1 MSDASQK
8 IFKTLTPLALF
19 VAAQC
24 SQAHAAS
31 TIQIVGPE
39 GKDQTV
45 SSQVVTEAQP
55 AKVYTKSVPAEK
67 APQAKASTR
76 IYGPTRED
84 ETLWSIASRVNPS
97 NTTSVQ
103 QTLLAI
109 YRLNPQAFEN
119 NNIHGL
125 EPNSRLRLPTL
136 EQVRRENT
144 DDAKQL
150 LLAHNKK
157 LAAQKASEAQVKRTV
172 KTEKPAPTPK
182 PAVVP
187 VKTEA
192 KVQEPKPAKDVV
204 KSAAPVAEPTASVVA
219 LKTELDTTEQEFTAL
234 QENNHQLRVR
244 LAQVQNEVDN
254 LKSELGDED
263 RIRNEVEKF
272 INEQKQLAAADKKV
286 EPTAMDKLASS
297 PGLIASLA
305 LIPGALIAGLI
316 AFFLFRR
323 KKEEEEGEGEAQSEQ
338 QPAPLVM
345 PEDNFN
351 MDDDIPEISL
361 DDDDDI
367 LSDLNNDEF
376 IFDEQSDS
384 NDDLF
389 AEFETDND
397 NTDEDPF
404 AELESDSDLDSLS
417 LEDESDLDL
426 ELGGLDDLDDDLDM
440 SSSALTVG
448 AEEKALGLEEME
460 KALNDFDSDLFS
472 ESDLE
477 AEDDDFDLSL
487 IDDSDSEKTSS
498 IPELEETE
506 ELEGGELDQSM
517 LDDLFASVDDEDE
530 DESVLD
536 QGWDLDENEETKLA
550 PETEKVEAKTDSLE
564 DELDFD
570 ELLSGM
576 ADEESE
582 KESVVEDD
590 IDLDSEDES
599 TALLDELL
607 DESDDE
613 TEDEF
618 DLEDNSTALL
628 DELIDESDEE
638 QGDDLDIDADSTALL
653 DELLD
658 DEELD
663 DEDDITLEEDST
675 ALLDELLADDDE
687 KNDNFELDE
696 DSTALLD
703 ELIGDDADEENETL
717 GKTGVDAEVDGV
729 AASEA
734 LSEDTPRDEDWL
746 IEDDEE
752 DEDDIPLFESEPE
765 NEHVS
770 ELDSKEDEITSETDL
785 LESTEPQVQE
795 DELAESVSESDI
807 LKEFE
812 EDDLD
817 SLLAD
822 DESLLD
828 LEEESADLDALNE
841 DEALNEESE
850 DAFSFDE
857 ELESEEVEET
867 DVSEL
872 AELTE
877 PEVMAE
883 DVTEETVTPEVES
896 TEALEEDDLD
906 EATLDSLLADDESLL
921 DLEEESV
928 DLDVLNEGEALNE
941 ENKDAFSFDE
951 ELESEEVEE
960 TDVSE
965 LAEPTEPE
973 VMAEDVTEETVTPE
987 VESTEALEEDDLDEA
1002 TLDSLLADDE
1012 SLLDLDEES
1021 VDLDVLN
1028 EGEALNEA
1036 SKDAFSFDEELESE
1050 VEEETDVSELAELT
1064 EPEVMAE
1071 DVTEET
1077 VTPEVESTEALEED
1091 DLDEA
1096 TLDSLLADDENL
1108 LDLDEESVELT
1119 ELTDDEDDNDF
1130 SLDDFVEQNAT
1141 DFSQKSEEENSLS
1154 ELDVDS
1160 DEEEQDTKFDGLSI
1174 EDALA
1179 ALGDDDNEIDDSAF
1193 NLDSTEE
1200 ETEITPSREEFNFTS
1215 QVSDEEKEALTHL
1228 DSAGLDIDSMLE
1240 DGGSDWSGFSLDGH
1254 SNTESALEDEDWSEQ
1269 PNVENDPHGENPF
1282 LSIEALIAETEK
1294 GDKND
1299 FEEEDLN
1306 LDVGL
1311 DEFPDM
1317 LGNVAEHDVDVNSDA
1332 QSKLDLAKAYIEM
1345 SDDKGA
1351 LELLEDVLRSD
1362 DVSLKIEA
1370 EKLMKQIG

>member
-204 KSAAPVAEPTASVVA
+204 KSVAPVAEPTASVVA

-570 ELLSGM
+570 ELL
-576 ADEESE
+576 
-582 KESVVEDD
+582 
-590 IDLDSEDES
+590 
-599 TALLDELL
+599 

-613 TEDEF
+613 TEDEV

-687 KNDNFELDE
+687 KSDNFELDE

-703 ELIGDDADEENETL
+703 ELIGDDVDEENETL

-752 DEDDIPLFESEPE
+752 DEGDIPLFESVSE

-770 ELDSKEDEITSETDL
+770 ELDSEEDEITSEADL

-795 DELAESVSESDI
+795 DELAEPVSESDI

-828 LEEESADLDALNE
+828 LEEESVDLEALNE
-841 DEALNEESE
+841 GEALNEESK

-921 DLEEESV
+921 DLNEESV
-928 DLDVLNEGEALNE
+928 DLDALNEGEALNE
-941 ENKDAFSFDE
+941 ESKDAFSFDE
-951 ELESEEVEE
+951 ELESEVEE

-965 LAEPTEPE
+965 LAELTEPE

-987 VESTEALEEDDLDEA
+987 VESPEALEEDDLDEA

-1021 VDLDVLN
+1021 VDFDVLN
-1028 EGEALNEA
+1028 EDEALNEA

-1050 VEEETDVSELAELT
+1050 VEETDVSELAEPT

-1077 VTPEVESTEALEED
+1077 VTPDVESTEALEED

-1119 ELTDDEDDNDF
+1119 ELTDDEDDHDF

-1160 DEEEQDTKFDGLSI
+1160 DDEEQDTKFDGLSI

-1269 PNVENDPHGENPF
+1269 PNVENDPHGENRF

>member
-1 MSDASQK
+1 M
-8 IFKTLTPLALF
+8 TPLALF

-24 SQAHAAS
+24 SQAQAS

-45 SSQVVTEAQP
+45 SSQVVTEPQP

-182 PAVVP
+182 PAVTP
-187 VKTEA
+187 AKTEA
-192 KVQEPKPAKDVV
+192 KIQEQKPAKEVV
-204 KSAAPVAEPTASVVA
+204 KSVAPVAEQNSTVVA
-219 LKTELDTTEQEFTAL
+219 LKSELDTTEQEFTAL

-272 INEQKQLAAADKKV
+272 INEQKQLAAAEKKV

-323 KKEEEEGEGEAQSEQ
+323 KKEEEEGEGEAQAEQ

-345 PEDNFN
+345 PEDNFK

-417 LEDESDLDL
+417 LEDESELDL

-536 QGWDLDENEETKLA
+536 QGWDLDENEETKLV
-550 PETEKVEAKTDSLE
+550 PETEEVEAKTDSLE

-582 KESVVEDD
+582 KESDLEDEL
-590 IDLDSEDES
+590 DLDSEDES

-638 QGDDLDIDADSTALL
+638 QDDDLDIDADSTALL

-687 KNDNFELDE
+687 KNDNFELDEDSTALLDE

-752 DEDDIPLFESEPE
+752 DEDDIPLFESESEPE

-770 ELDSKEDEITSETDL
+770 ELDSEEDKITSETDL

-795 DELAESVSESDI
+795 DELAEPVSESDI

-828 LEEESADLDALNE
+828 LEEESVDLDALNE

-857 ELESEEVEET
+857 ELESEIEET
-867 DVSEL
+867 DVS
-872 AELTE
+872 
-877 PEVMAE
+877 
-883 DVTEETVTPEVES
+883 
-896 TEALEEDDLD
+896 
-906 EATLDSLLADDESLL
+906 
-921 DLEEESV
+921 
-928 DLDVLNEGEALNE
+928 
-941 ENKDAFSFDE
+941 K
-951 ELESEEVEE
+951 
-960 TDVSE
+960 

-1002 TLDSLLADDE
+1002 TLDSLLAGDE

-1021 VDLDVLN
+1021 VDLEALNEDEALNENSEDEFSFDEELEPEAEETEVSELEEPTESEVIAENTVEEAVASDVENTEALEEDTLDEDDLDSLLADDESLLDLEEESVGLEALN
-1028 EGEALNEA
+1028 EGEALNEN
-1036 SKDAFSFDEELESE
+1036 SEDAFSFDEELESE
-1050 VEEETDVSELAELT
+1050 VEETEVSELEEPT
-1064 EPEVMAE
+1064 ESKVIAE
-1071 DVTEET
+1071 DTVEEA
-1077 VTPEVESTEALEED
+1077 VASDVESTEALEED
-1091 DLDEA
+1091 TLDEDD
-1096 TLDSLLADDENL
+1096 LDSLLADDESL
-1108 LDLDEESVELT
+1108 LDLEEDPVELT

-1141 DFSQKSEEENSLS
+1141 DFSQKSEEESSVS
-1154 ELDVDS
+1154 ELDLDS

-1200 ETEITPSREEFNFTS
+1200 ETEIAPSREEFNFTS

-1254 SNTESALEDEDWSEQ
+1254 SNTESDLEDEDWSEQ
-1269 PNVENDPHGENPF
+1269 PNVENDPHGENRF

>member
-157 LAAQKASEAQVKRTV
+157 LSAQKASEAQVKRTV

-204 KSAAPVAEPTASVVA
+204 KSVAPVAEPTASVVA

-663 DEDDITLEEDST
+663 DKDDITLEEDST

-687 KNDNFELDE
+687 KSDNFELDE

-752 DEDDIPLFESEPE
+752 DEGDIPLFESVSE

-770 ELDSKEDEITSETDL
+770 ELDSEEDEITSEADL
-785 LESTEPQVQE
+785 FESTEPQVQE

-828 LEEESADLDALNE
+828 LD
-841 DEALNEESE
+841 
-850 DAFSFDE
+850 
-857 ELESEEVEET
+857 
-867 DVSEL
+867 
-872 AELTE
+872 
-877 PEVMAE
+877 
-883 DVTEETVTPEVES
+883 
-896 TEALEEDDLD
+896 
-906 EATLDSLLADDESLL
+906 
-921 DLEEESV
+921 EESV
-928 DLDVLNEGEALNE
+928 DLEALNEGEALNE
-941 ENKDAFSFDE
+941 ESKDAFSFDE
-951 ELESEEVEE
+951 ELESEVEE
-960 TDVSE
+960 TEVSE
-965 LAEPTEPE
+965 LEESTESE
-973 VMAEDVTEETVTPE
+973 VIAEDTVEESVTSD
-987 VESTEALEEDDLDEA
+987 VENTEALEEDTLNEDD
-1002 TLDSLLADDE
+1002 LDSLLADDE

-1028 EGEALNEA
+1028 EDEALNEN
-1036 SKDAFSFDEELESE
+1036 SEDAFSFDEELESE
-1050 VEEETDVSELAELT
+1050 VEETEVSELAEPT
-1064 EPEVMAE
+1064 ESEVIAE

-1141 DFSQKSEEENSLS
+1141 DFSQKSEEESSVS
-1154 ELDVDS
+1154 ELDLDG

-1200 ETEITPSREEFNFTS
+1200 ETEIAPSREEFNFTS

-1254 SNTESALEDEDWSEQ
+1254 SNTESDLEDEDWSEQ
-1269 PNVENDPHGENPF
+1269 PNVENDPHGENRF

>member
-24 SQAHAAS
+24 SQAQAS

-45 SSQVVTEAQP
+45 SSQVVTEPQP

-182 PAVVP
+182 PAVTP

-192 KVQEPKPAKDVV
+192 KVQEQKPVKKEVV
-204 KSAAPVAEPTASVVA
+204 KSVAPVAEQNSTVVA
-219 LKTELDTTEQEFTAL
+219 LKSELDTTEQEFTAL

-272 INEQKQLAAADKKV
+272 INEQKQLAVAEKKV

-323 KKEEEEGEGEAQSEQ
+323 KKEEEEGEGEAQAEQ

-345 PEDNFN
+345 PEDNFK

-487 IDDSDSEKTSS
+487 IDDSDSEKASS

-536 QGWDLDENEETKLA
+536 QGWDLDENEETKLV
-550 PETEKVEAKTDSLE
+550 PETEEAKTDSLE

-582 KESVVEDD
+582 KESDLEDEL
-590 IDLDSEDES
+590 DLDSEDES

-628 DELIDESDEE
+628 DELIDESDDKQED
-638 QGDDLDIDADSTALL
+638 GLDIDADSTALL

-675 ALLDELLADDDE
+675 VLLDELLADDDE

-696 DSTALLD
+696 DSTVLLD

-752 DEDDIPLFESEPE
+752 DEDDIPLFESETE

-770 ELDSKEDEITSETDL
+770 ELDSEEDEITSETDL
-785 LESTEPQVQE
+785 LESIEPQIQE
-795 DELAESVSESDI
+795 DELVEPVSESDI

-857 ELESEEVEET
+857 ELEPEIEET

-872 AELTE
+872 AEPTE
-877 PEVMAE
+877 SEVIAE

-906 EATLDSLLADDESLL
+906 EATLDSLLAGDESLL
-921 DLEEESV
+921 DLDEESV
-928 DLDVLNEGEALNE
+928 DLEALNE
-941 ENKDAFSFDE
+941 DEALNENSEDEFSFDE
-951 ELESEEVEE
+951 ELESEVEE
-960 TDVSE
+960 TEVSE
-965 LAEPTEPE
+965 LEEPTESE
-973 VMAEDVTEETVTPE
+973 AIAENAAEEAMTSD
-987 VESTEALEEDDLDEA
+987 VESTEAFEEDTLDEDD
-1002 TLDSLLADDE
+1002 LDSLLADDE
-1012 SLLDLDEES
+1012 SLLDL
-1021 VDLDVLN
+1021 
-1028 EGEALNEA
+1028 
-1036 SKDAFSFDEELESE
+1036 
-1050 VEEETDVSELAELT
+1050 
-1064 EPEVMAE
+1064 
-1071 DVTEET
+1071 
-1077 VTPEVESTEALEED
+1077 EED
-1091 DLDEA
+1091 P
-1096 TLDSLLADDENL
+1096 
-1108 LDLDEESVELT
+1108 VELT

-1141 DFSQKSEEENSLS
+1141 DFSQKSEEESSVS
-1154 ELDVDS
+1154 ELDLDS

-1200 ETEITPSREEFNFTS
+1200 ETEIAPSREDLNFTS

-1254 SNTESALEDEDWSEQ
+1254 SSTESALEDEDWSEQ
-1269 PNVENDPHGENPF
+1269 PNVENDPHGENRF

>member
-1 MSDASQK
+1 M
-8 IFKTLTPLALF
+8 TPLALF

-157 LAAQKASEAQVKRTV
+157 LSAQKASEAQVKRTV

-204 KSAAPVAEPTASVVA
+204 KSVAPVAEPTASVVA

-590 IDLDSEDES
+590 IDLDLEDES

-663 DEDDITLEEDST
+663 DKDDITLEEDST

-687 KNDNFELDE
+687 KSDNFELDE

-752 DEDDIPLFESEPE
+752 DEGDIPLFESVSE

-770 ELDSKEDEITSETDL
+770 ELDSEEDEITSEADL
-785 LESTEPQVQE
+785 FESTEPQVQE

-828 LEEESADLDALNE
+828 LDEESVDLEALNE
-841 DEALNEESE
+841 GEALNEESK

-921 DLEEESV
+921 DLDEESV
-928 DLDVLNEGEALNE
+928 DLDALNEGEALNE
-941 ENKDAFSFDE
+941 ESKDAFSFDE
-951 ELESEEVEE
+951 ELESEVEE
-960 TDVSE
+960 TEVSE
-965 LAEPTEPE
+965 LEESTESE
-973 VMAEDVTEETVTPE
+973 VIAEDTVEESVTSD
-987 VESTEALEEDDLDEA
+987 VENTEALEEDTLNEDD
-1002 TLDSLLADDE
+1002 LDSLLADDE

-1028 EGEALNEA
+1028 EDEALNEN
-1036 SKDAFSFDEELESE
+1036 SEDAFSFDEELESE
-1050 VEEETDVSELAELT
+1050 VEETDVSELAEPT
-1064 EPEVMAE
+1064 ESEVIAE
-1071 DVTEET
+1071 DT
-1077 VTPEVESTEALEED
+1077 LDED
-1091 DLDEA
+1091 D
-1096 TLDSLLADDENL
+1096 LDSLLADDESL
-1108 LDLDEESVELT
+1108 LDLEEDPVELT

-1141 DFSQKSEEENSLS
+1141 DFSQKSEEESSVS
-1154 ELDVDS
+1154 ELDLDG

-1179 ALGDDDNEIDDSAF
+1179 ALGGDDNEIDDSAF

-1200 ETEITPSREEFNFTS
+1200 ETEIAPSREEFNFTS

-1254 SNTESALEDEDWSEQ
+1254 SNTESDLEDEDWSEQ
-1269 PNVENDPHGENPF
+1269 PNVENDPHGENRF

>member
-24 SQAHAAS
+24 SQAQAS

-45 SSQVVTEAQP
+45 SSQVVTEPQP

-67 APQAKASTR
+67 APQAKASTK

-182 PAVVP
+182 PAVTP
-187 VKTEA
+187 AKTEA
-192 KVQEPKPAKDVV
+192 KVQEQKPAKEVV
-204 KSAAPVAEPTASVVA
+204 KSVAPVAEQNSTVVA
-219 LKTELDTTEQEFTAL
+219 LKSELDTTEQEFTAL

-272 INEQKQLAAADKKV
+272 INEQKQLAAAEKKV

-323 KKEEEEGEGEAQSEQ
+323 KKEEEEGEGEAQAEQ

-345 PEDNFN
+345 PEDNFK

-487 IDDSDSEKTSS
+487 IDDSDSEKASS

-536 QGWDLDENEETKLA
+536 QGWDLDENEETKLVS
-550 PETEKVEAKTDSLE
+550 ETEEVEAKTDSLE

-582 KESVVEDD
+582 KESDIEDEL
-590 IDLDSEDES
+590 DLDSEYES

-638 QGDDLDIDADSTALL
+638 QDDDLDIDADSTALL

-770 ELDSKEDEITSETDL
+770 ELDSEEDEITSETDL
-785 LESTEPQVQE
+785 LESTETQMQE
-795 DELAESVSESDI
+795 EESVEPVSESDI

-857 ELESEEVEET
+857 ELE
-867 DVSEL
+867 
-872 AELTE
+872 
-877 PEVMAE
+877 PEI
-883 DVTEETVTPEVES
+883 
-896 TEALEEDDLD
+896 
-906 EATLDSLLADDESLL
+906 
-921 DLEEESV
+921 
-928 DLDVLNEGEALNE
+928 
-941 ENKDAFSFDE
+941 
-951 ELESEEVEE
+951 EE

-987 VESTEALEEDDLDEA
+987 VESTEALEEDDHDEA
-1002 TLDSLLADDE
+1002 TLDSLLAGDESLLDLDEESVDLEALNENSEDEFLFDEDLESEAEETEVSELAEPTESEVTAEDTVEEAVASDVESTEALEEDTLDEDDLDSLLADDE
-1012 SLLDLDEES
+1012 SLLDL
-1021 VDLDVLN
+1021 
-1028 EGEALNEA
+1028 
-1036 SKDAFSFDEELESE
+1036 
-1050 VEEETDVSELAELT
+1050 EEE
-1064 EPEVMAE
+1064 P
-1071 DVTEET
+1071 
-1077 VTPEVESTEALEED
+1077 
-1091 DLDEA
+1091 
-1096 TLDSLLADDENL
+1096 
-1108 LDLDEESVELT
+1108 VELT

-1141 DFSQKSEEENSLS
+1141 DFSQKSEEESSVS
-1154 ELDVDS
+1154 ELDLDS

-1200 ETEITPSREEFNFTS
+1200 ETEIAPSREEFNFTS

-1269 PNVENDPHGENPF
+1269 PNVENDPHGENRF

>member
-1 MSDASQK
+1 M
-8 IFKTLTPLALF
+8 TPLALF

-187 VKTEA
+187 VKTET

-204 KSAAPVAEPTASVVA
+204 KSVAPVAEPTASVVA

-272 INEQKQLAAADKKV
+272 INEQKQLAAAEKKV

-323 KKEEEEGEGEAQSEQ
+323 KKEEEEGEGEAQAEQ

-536 QGWDLDENEETKLA
+536 QGWDLDENEETKLV
-550 PETEKVEAKTDSLE
+550 PETEEVEAKTDSLE

-582 KESVVEDD
+582 KESDLEDD
-590 IDLDSEDES
+590 IDLDLEDES

-638 QGDDLDIDADSTALL
+638 QDDDLDIDADSTALL

-770 ELDSKEDEITSETDL
+770 ELDSEEDKITSETDL

-795 DELAESVSESDI
+795 DELAEPVSESDI

-841 DEALNEESE
+841 DEALKEESE

-857 ELESEEVEET
+857 ELESEIEET

-872 AELTE
+872 AEPAE

-896 TEALEEDDLD
+896 TEALEE
-906 EATLDSLLADDESLL
+906 ATLDSLLAGDESLL
-921 DLEEESV
+921 DLDEESV
-928 DLDVLNEGEALNE
+928 DLEALNEGEALNE
-941 ENKDAFSFDE
+941 ESKDAFSFDE
-951 ELESEEVEE
+951 ELESEVEE

-987 VESTEALEEDDLDEA
+987 VESTEALEEA

-1021 VDLDVLN
+1021 VDL
-1028 EGEALNEA
+1028 EALNEDEA
-1036 SKDAFSFDEELESE
+1036 LNEESKDAFSFDEELESE
-1050 VEEETDVSELAELT
+1050 VEETDVSELAEPT
-1064 EPEVMAE
+1064 EPEAMAE
-1071 DVTEET
+1071 DT
-1077 VTPEVESTEALEED
+1077 LDED
-1091 DLDEA
+1091 D
-1096 TLDSLLADDENL
+1096 LDSLLADDESL
-1108 LDLDEESVELT
+1108 LDLEEDPVELT

-1141 DFSQKSEEENSLS
+1141 DFSQKSEEESSVS
-1154 ELDVDS
+1154 ELDLDS

-1200 ETEITPSREEFNFTS
+1200 ETEIAPSREEFNFTS

-1254 SNTESALEDEDWSEQ
+1254 SNTESTLEDEDWSEQ
-1269 PNVENDPHGENPF
+1269 PNVENDPHGENRF

>member
-1 MSDASQK
+1 M
-8 IFKTLTPLALF
+8 TPLALF

-24 SQAHAAS
+24 SQAQAS

-45 SSQVVTEAQP
+45 SSQVVTEPQP

-182 PAVVP
+182 PAVTP

-192 KVQEPKPAKDVV
+192 KVQEQKPVKKEVV
-204 KSAAPVAEPTASVVA
+204 KSVAPVAEQNSTVVA
-219 LKTELDTTEQEFTAL
+219 LKSELDTTEQEFTAL

-272 INEQKQLAAADKKV
+272 INEQKQLAVAEKKV

-323 KKEEEEGEGEAQSEQ
+323 KKEEEEGEGEAQAEQ

-345 PEDNFN
+345 PEDNFK

-487 IDDSDSEKTSS
+487 IDDSDSEKASS

-536 QGWDLDENEETKLA
+536 QGWDLDENEETKLV
-550 PETEKVEAKTDSLE
+550 PETEEAKTDSLE

-582 KESVVEDD
+582 KESDLEDEL
-590 IDLDSEDES
+590 DLDSEDES

-628 DELIDESDEE
+628 DELIDESDDKQED
-638 QGDDLDIDADSTALL
+638 GLDIDADSTALL

-675 ALLDELLADDDE
+675 VLLDELLADDDE

-696 DSTALLD
+696 DSTVLLD

-752 DEDDIPLFESEPE
+752 DEDDIPLFESETE

-770 ELDSKEDEITSETDL
+770 ELDSEEDEITSETDL
-785 LESTEPQVQE
+785 LESIEPQIQE
-795 DELAESVSESDI
+795 DELVEPVSESDI

-857 ELESEEVEET
+857 ELEPEIEET

-872 AELTE
+872 AEPTE
-877 PEVMAE
+877 SEVIAE

-906 EATLDSLLADDESLL
+906 EATLDSLLAGDESLL
-921 DLEEESV
+921 DLDEESV
-928 DLDVLNEGEALNE
+928 DLEALNE
-941 ENKDAFSFDE
+941 DEALNENSEDEFSFDE
-951 ELESEEVEE
+951 ELESEVEE
-960 TDVSE
+960 TEVSE
-965 LAEPTEPE
+965 LEEPTESE
-973 VMAEDVTEETVTPE
+973 AIAENAAEEAMTSD
-987 VESTEALEEDDLDEA
+987 VESTEAFEEDTLDEDD
-1002 TLDSLLADDE
+1002 LDSLLADDE
-1012 SLLDLDEES
+1012 SLLDL
-1021 VDLDVLN
+1021 
-1028 EGEALNEA
+1028 
-1036 SKDAFSFDEELESE
+1036 
-1050 VEEETDVSELAELT
+1050 
-1064 EPEVMAE
+1064 
-1071 DVTEET
+1071 
-1077 VTPEVESTEALEED
+1077 EED
-1091 DLDEA
+1091 P
-1096 TLDSLLADDENL
+1096 
-1108 LDLDEESVELT
+1108 VELT

-1141 DFSQKSEEENSLS
+1141 DFSQKSEEESSVS
-1154 ELDVDS
+1154 ELDLDS

-1200 ETEITPSREEFNFTS
+1200 ETEIAPSREDLNFTS

-1254 SNTESALEDEDWSEQ
+1254 SSTESALEDEDWSEQ
-1269 PNVENDPHGENPF
+1269 PNVENDPHGENRF